1 MEKLGRL
8 INPDLYEKY
17 VPISADRLTM
27 LPLGIVV
34 MVRERGGAERPYRI
48 VKWGKHRKKRLQW
61 MKWMDFV
68 ESVEAPYLPIRRTRR
83 FKFRVKKKPDRL
95 VVRRAFSE

>member
-1 MEKLGRL
+1 MEKLGKL
-8 INPDLYEKY
+8 ISLDLYKEY
-17 VPISADRLTM
+17 VKIGAGQLTM
-27 LPLGIVV
+27 LPLGTVVIVS
-34 MVRERGGAERPYRI
+34 ERGGAERPYRI

-83 FKFRVKKKPDRL
+83 FRFRVKKKPDRL